1 MNNINK
7 LPVKQ
12 VRQFY
17 KGFANGEQ
25 YLELDAAKGIVTLE
39 KDYYWQQQEVYNKVL
54 PLLKTYGKDLTADQL
69 YGKNGLVSLLYPWQK
84 KYNTIMNTHDEH
96 VALSAHGYMLVED
109 GSVDIDTLEEEGMAP
124 GKILVYRQGAI
135 PPALEKPALNNM
147 PYLEA
152 ANYCYQQMIDAC
164 EMFVS
169 SSPSKKDG
177 PENSTKILAREL

>member
-1 MNNINK
+1 MDNINK
-7 LPVKQ
+7 LTAKQ
-12 VRQFY
+12 ARRFY
-17 KGFANGEQ
+17 KRFANGEQ
-25 YLELDAAKGIVTLE
+25 YLELDAAKGIVTSE

-84 KYNTIMNTHDEH
+84 KYNTIMNAHDEH

-109 GSVDIDTLEEEGMAP
+109 GSVDIDRLEEEGMAP
-124 GKILVYRQGAI
+124 GKILVYRQGSV
-135 PPALEKPALNNM
+135 PPVFEKPALNNM

-164 EMFVS
+164 EMFVGGVA
-169 SSPSKKDG
+169 SKTG
-177 PENSTKILAREL
+177 GFEPATKVLVRAL